1 MSRVRFIEPIV
12 KRILEEN
19 IEARNDDFILIAEV
33 YSLLN
38 DSVKRFS
45 FNDIMV
51 YHKNFGLPSIES
63 ITRARRKVQNLY
75 EDLRATEGTRRLR
88 ANEELDYKEYSK
100 C

>member
-1 MSRVRFIEPIV
+1 MSRVRFIEPLV

-75 EDLRATEGTRRLR
+75 EDLRATEGTRRIR
-88 ANEELDYKEYSK
+88 ANEELDYKEYAQ

>member
-1 MSRVRFIEPIV
+1 MSRVRFIEPLV

-38 DSVKRFS
+38 DRVKYYS
-45 FNDIMV
+45 FNDIMI
-51 YHKNFGLPSIES
+51 HHRNFDLPSIES
-63 ITRARRKVQNLY
+63 ITRARRKIQNLY

-88 ANEELDYKEYSK
+88 ANEELDYKEYAK